1 MKSNKIIGLMITG
14 LLFAGAAQASVSSED
29 APASLFVTGKLS
41 SVNQGCRVSLSQES
55 VSFTVDTSQLVSQG
69 DNATA
74 PQAISVFINGA
85 DKDGA
90 CADAVSNGHIAV
102 KFMGQADNAE
112 GTTLANQY
120 ASSGNAASGV
130 GIGFFAEDDTP
141 LAINNDLLK
150 VSKITLSHLGKVSF
164 GVQPVK
170 LANQNV
176 TAGGVSGAVTV
187 QIERL

>member
-1 MKSNKIIGLMITG
+1 MW
-14 LLFAGAAQASVSSED
+14 A
-29 APASLFVTGKLS
+29 
-41 SVNQGCRVSLSQES
+41 
-55 VSFTVDTSQLVSQG
+55 LV
-69 DNATA
+69 
-74 PQAISVFINGA
+74 
-85 DKDGA
+85 
-90 CADAVSNGHIAV
+90 
-102 KFMGQADNAE
+102 
-112 GTTLANQY
+112 
-120 ASSGNAASGV
+120 
-130 GIGFFAEDDTP
+130 FFAEDDTP